1 MKLSVTSYIYEPPA
15 LSITPETEYE
25 AAMLQRYWESAILGK
40 GRGDS
45 NSANGFSY
53 TIKFSEKDKG
63 PK

>member
-1 MKLSVTSYIYEPPA
+1 MYEPPA

-25 AAMLQRYWESAILGK
+25 SAMLRRYWESAQLGK
-40 GRGDS
+40 GKADLP
-45 NSANGFSY
+45 SADGFSY